1 MNENQETITAW
12 GIETFG
18 LGTVL
23 GTMLRLSLEL
33 NEATTAVHYNAD
45 FRHIS
50 DELADV
56 DIILDQVFGQLGISA
71 EDRQMNKNAK
81 MAINR
86 ARKWGRT
93 ESGRAQHVEEEAA

>member
-1 MNENQETITAW
+1 MNETQDTITEW
-12 GIETFG
+12 GIQTFG

-33 NEATTAVHYNAD
+33 NEAMTAVHYEAHPG
-45 FRHIS
+45 HIS

-56 DIILDQVFGQLGISA
+56 DIILDQVFGQLGITA
-71 EDRQMNKNAK
+71 EGRQENKNRK
-81 MAINR
+81 MAVNR

-93 ESGRAQHVEEEAA
+93 ESGRAQHIEEDA